1 MKFLR
6 AALIA
11 STFTLAAC
19 GGDEANTT
27 EVSTEVSAEPSGEH
41 TVKANGD
48 VVHVDGDKTT
58 VTTQDGASVKTGPNG
73 TEIKSDEGHVKVG
86 ADGSVDIQG
95 AAGSLQVGAD
105 GSVKMKSSGQK

>member
-19 GGDEANTT
+19 GGDEANT
-27 EVSTEVSAEPSGEH
+27 TEVSAEPSGEH